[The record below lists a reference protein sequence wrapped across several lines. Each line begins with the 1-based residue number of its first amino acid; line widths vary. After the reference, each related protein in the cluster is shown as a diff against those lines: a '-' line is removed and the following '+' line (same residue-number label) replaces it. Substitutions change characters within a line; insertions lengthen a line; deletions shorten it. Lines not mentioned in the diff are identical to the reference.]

1 MTAQALFA
9 PAMVRALELAH
20 NGPERG
26 INPRVGCVL
35 IDSSGTIVAE
45 GWHQGSGTPHAEV
58 MALTGLNDKGI
69 SAAGLTAVVT
79 LEPCAHTGKTG
90 PCAKALIDAGIA
102 RVVYS
107 VSDPGA
113 GSGGGAE
120 ILRSAGIEVVSGVEE
135 VAGRELIEHWLLSA
149 TRGRPWITIKWAM
162 SLDGR
167 AAAADGT
174 SQWIT
179 GPETRQRV
187 HLDRSR
193 HDAIV
198 VGTGTVLADDPTLT
212 ARNDNGSL
220 MDHQPHAVVVGQRAV
235 PETALIRTH
244 PGGFTHH
251 QSHHLGQLMD
261 ALFSKG
267 IRSVYVEGGPTLASA
282 FLAQGLYDELHISL
296 GPMLLGGGK
305 LALTDL
311 GVSTMAEALP
321 LDIHDVLRFEGDV
334 FLIAKPRKDDA

>member
-1 MTAQALFA
+1 
-9 PAMVRALELAH
+9 
-20 NGPERG
+20 
-26 INPRVGCVL
+26 
-35 IDSSGTIVAE
+35 
-45 GWHQGSGTPHAEV
+45 
-58 MALTGLNDKGI
+58 MALTGLRDKGI

-107 VSDPGA
+107 VSDPGV
-113 GSGGGAE
+113 GSGGGAD
-120 ILRSAGIEVVSGVEE
+120 ILSSAGIEVVSGVEE
-135 VAGRELIEHWLLSA
+135 AAGRELIEHWLLSA
-149 TRGRPWITIKWAM
+149 TKGRPWITIKWAM

-179 GPETRQRV
+179 GPETRHRV

-235 PETALIRTH
+235 PETALIRNH

-251 QSHHLGQLMD
+251 QSQHLGQLMD
-261 ALFSKG
+261 VLFSGG

-282 FLAQGLYDELHISL
+282 FLTQGLYDELHISL

>member
-1 MTAQALFA
+1 
-9 PAMVRALELAH
+9 
-20 NGPERG
+20 
-26 INPRVGCVL
+26 
-35 IDSSGTIVAE
+35 
-45 GWHQGSGTPHAEV
+45 
-58 MALTGLNDKGI
+58 MALTGLSDKGI

-102 RVVYS
+102 RVVFS
-107 VSDPGA
+107 VSDPGV

-135 VAGRELIEHWLLSA
+135 TAGRELIEHWLLSA

-235 PETALIRTH
+235 PETALIRNH

-251 QSHHLGQLMD
+251 QSQHLGQLMD
-261 ALFSKG
+261 VLFSGG

-296 GPMLLGGGK
+296 GPLLLGGGK

>member
-1 MTAQALFA
+1 
-9 PAMVRALELAH
+9 
-20 NGPERG
+20 
-26 INPRVGCVL
+26 
-35 IDSSGTIVAE
+35 
-45 GWHQGSGTPHAEV
+45 
-58 MALTGLNDKGI
+58 MALTGLSDKGI

-102 RVVYS
+102 RVVFS
-107 VSDPGA
+107 VSDPGV
-113 GSGGGAE
+113 GSGGGAD
-120 ILRSAGIEVVSGVEE
+120 ILSSAGVEVVSGVEE
-135 VAGRELIEHWLLSA
+135 VAGRELIERWLLFA
-149 TRGRPWITIKWAM
+149 TQGRPWITIKWAM

-334 FLIAKPRKDDA
+334 FLIAKPRKDNA

>member
-58 MALTGLNDKGI
+58 MALTGLRDKGI

-120 ILRSAGIEVVSGVEE
+120 ILRSAGIEVVSGVEGT
-135 VAGRELIEHWLLSA
+135 AGRELIEHWLLSA
-149 TRGRPWITIKWAM
+149 TKGRPWITIKWAM

-179 GPETRQRV
+179 GPETRHRV

-220 MDHQPHAVVVGQRAV
+220 MDHQPHAVVVGQRAM
-235 PETALIRTH
+235 PETALIRNH

-251 QSHHLGQLMD
+251 QSQHLGQLMD
-261 ALFSKG
+261 VLFSGG

-296 GPMLLGGGK
+296 GPLLLGGGK
-305 LALTDL
+305 LALTDF

-334 FLIAKPRKDDA
+334 FIIAKPRKDDA

>member
-1 MTAQALFA
+1 
-9 PAMVRALELAH
+9 
-20 NGPERG
+20 
-26 INPRVGCVL
+26 
-35 IDSSGTIVAE
+35 
-45 GWHQGSGTPHAEV
+45 
-58 MALTGLNDKGI
+58 
-69 SAAGLTAVVT
+69 
-79 LEPCAHTGKTG
+79 
-90 PCAKALIDAGIA
+90 LIDAGIA
-102 RVVYS
+102 RVVFS
-107 VSDPGA
+107 VSDPGV
-113 GSGGGAE
+113 GSGGGAD
-120 ILRSAGIEVVSGVEE
+120 ILSSAGVEVVSRVEE
-135 VAGRELIEHWLLSA
+135 AAGLELIERWLLSA
-149 TRGRPWITIKWAM
+149 NKGRPWITIKWAM

-235 PETALIRTH
+235 PETALIRNH

-261 ALFSKG
+261 VLFSGG

>member
-1 MTAQALFA
+1 
-9 PAMVRALELAH
+9 
-20 NGPERG
+20 
-26 INPRVGCVL
+26 
-35 IDSSGTIVAE
+35 
-45 GWHQGSGTPHAEV
+45 
-58 MALTGLNDKGI
+58 MALTGLSDKGI

-107 VSDPGA
+107 VSDPGV
-113 GSGGGAE
+113 GSGGGAD
-120 ILRSAGIEVVSGVEE
+120 ILSSAGVEVVSRVEE
-135 VAGRELIEHWLLSA
+135 VAGRELIERWLLFA
-149 TRGRPWITIKWAM
+149 TQGRPWITIKWAM

-251 QSHHLGQLMD
+251 QSQHLGQLMD
-261 ALFSKG
+261 VLFSGG

>member
-58 MALTGLNDKGI
+58 MALTGLSDKGI

-102 RVVYS
+102 RVVFS
-107 VSDPGA
+107 VSDPGV

-135 VAGRELIEHWLLSA
+135 TAGGELIEHWLLSA

-235 PETALIRTH
+235 PETALIRNH

-251 QSHHLGQLMD
+251 QSQHLGQLMD
-261 ALFSKG
+261 VLFSGG

-311 GVSTMAEALP
+311 GVPTMAEALP

>member
-1 MTAQALFA
+1 
-9 PAMVRALELAH
+9 
-20 NGPERG
+20 
-26 INPRVGCVL
+26 
-35 IDSSGTIVAE
+35 
-45 GWHQGSGTPHAEV
+45 
-58 MALTGLNDKGI
+58 
-69 SAAGLTAVVT
+69 
-79 LEPCAHTGKTG
+79 
-90 PCAKALIDAGIA
+90 
-102 RVVYS
+102 
-107 VSDPGA
+107 
-113 GSGGGAE
+113 
-120 ILRSAGIEVVSGVEE
+120 
-135 VAGRELIEHWLLSA
+135 
-149 TRGRPWITIKWAM
+149 
-162 SLDGR
+162 
-167 AAAADGT
+167 
-174 SQWIT
+174 
-179 GPETRQRV
+179 V

-296 GPMLLGGGK
+296 GQCFWVEGSWPNRSWCLDHGR
-305 LALTDL
+305 
-311 GVSTMAEALP
+311 SPP

-334 FLIAKPRKDDA
+334 FLIA

>member
-1 MTAQALFA
+1 
-9 PAMVRALELAH
+9 
-20 NGPERG
+20 
-26 INPRVGCVL
+26 
-35 IDSSGTIVAE
+35 
-45 GWHQGSGTPHAEV
+45 
-58 MALTGLNDKGI
+58 
-69 SAAGLTAVVT
+69 
-79 LEPCAHTGKTG
+79 
-90 PCAKALIDAGIA
+90 
-102 RVVYS
+102 

-135 VAGRELIEHWLLSA
+135 VAGRELIEHWLLFA

-251 QSHHLGQLMD
+251 QSQHLGQLMD
-261 ALFSKG
+261 VLFSGG

-296 GPMLLGGGK
+296 GPLLLGGGK

>member
-1 MTAQALFA
+1 
-9 PAMVRALELAH
+9 MVRALELAH
-20 NGPERG
+20 NGPARG

-58 MALTGLNDKGI
+58 MALTGLSDKGI

-102 RVVYS
+102 RVVFS
-107 VSDPGA
+107 VSDPGV
-113 GSGGGAE
+113 GSGGGAD
-120 ILRSAGIEVVSGVEE
+120 ILSSAGVEVVSGVEE
-135 VAGRELIEHWLLSA
+135 VAGRELIERWLLFA
-149 TRGRPWITIKWAM
+149 TQGRPWITIKWAM

-251 QSHHLGQLMD
+251 QSQHLGQLMD
-261 ALFSKG
+261 VLFSKG

-296 GPMLLGGGK
+296 GPLLLGGGK